1 MSNIRTDEIDDETK
15 SHPPNE
21 AYEISDTESIKGND
35 KNFSEPNLDIKNN
48 IMENNLN
55 TNFNNNQIEKMK
67 QKITQQ
73 ATRLQKIEK
82 NYQKIISE
90 NSQLKKRINEYEN
103 DLITLN
109 EINNQLKEKKELNIN
124 NNNIENNLNNN
135 NMNNSDLNN
144 SDLNLKYTE
153 LLKEKSEI
161 EKDNIEKEKKLNFYI
176 NEYSKIMD
184 LNTAMTKD
192 KTGLLKELHEQKLE
206 ISRKNN
212 EVEEMKSLLNQNIL
226 DFEKEKKEI
235 LDNAYEI
242 AKNQFIKKQED
253 LIIRLK
259 KMEEEL
265 SFTTELNIKNE
276 KELIKKDVYINDLE
290 NKNNKYKG
298 NLKLNEEIC
307 DEKEKELKLKF
318 NELKNKYDE
327 LIEEN
332 DLLKS
337 ENNTLKENY
346 NSVIETTKHNDKE
359 YLTLYENYNNLKKE
373 NEKINKFLHKIDLEK
388 SKMEIANKS
397 LIDENGFI
405 KHKLNSDYEKLNN
418 EIKLLRE
425 INGNLENQKEKL
437 CIELN
442 TLNSQNKNLI
452 NEKDTSI
459 KNKINYEIDL
469 KESKEKEKEY
479 LHKINEIQYQ
489 LEDMEKEKYSKD
501 SEINNLKNKVIYLQ
515 NENNQL
521 KEQRENFITT
531 INKLERNNKDSFNK
545 YSYLSVKVDN
555 AKSKIKLIPYFKN
568 MSEEFLIYISQTKKI
583 NPEDNIEYFINYLL
597 NEFQFLCKKIENLND
612 EIFELNKTIN
622 ENKEKES
629 NLNYIIDNLNKEI
642 EVLNEN
648 KTNLE
653 QKITKIQNEYNKID
667 NSTLDKM
674 NEINDLKLRLNEIIN
689 QLKSFKIKNNHLQEL
704 INYYQTNKNN
714 VEELIIQM
722 SNYMRNIIV
731 KQLIKDLIKN
741 NYDLIELA
749 KEISLKD
756 NDIETENIHKLDI
769 DNKLKEIFSIN
780 EKLKKELQLEERLFK
795 IHSNFPYNPCIT
807 KTMNDDLE
815 ESKNNLKNSFSYYSS
830 NLNK

>member
-48 IMENNLN
+48 ILDNNLN
-55 TNFNNNQIEKMK
+55 TNFNNNQIEKMR

-73 ATRLQKIEK
+73 ATRLQQIEK
-82 NYQKIISE
+82 NYQKVISE
-90 NSQLKKRINEYEN
+90 NSQLKKKITEYEN

-109 EINNQLKEKKELNIN
+109 DINNQLKEKKELN
-124 NNNIENNLNNN
+124 NNNINTENN
-135 NMNNSDLNN
+135 LNN

-479 LHKINEIQYQ
+479 LHKINEIKYQ

>member
-109 EINNQLKEKKELNIN
+109 EINNQLKEKKELNNNDINTQNNSN
-124 NNNIENNLNNN
+124 NNNLNS
-135 NMNNSDLNN
+135 SDI
-144 SDLNLKYTE
+144 NLKYTE

-206 ISRKNN
+206 INRKNN

-307 DEKEKELKLKF
+307 DEKEKEHKLKF

-359 YLTLYENYNNLKKE
+359 YLKLYENYNNLQKE
-373 NEKINKFLHKIDLEK
+373 NEKINKFLHKVDLEK

-425 INGNLENQKEKL
+425 INGNLENQKEQL

-442 TLNSQNKNLI
+442 TLNSQNRNLI

-459 KNKINYEIDL
+459 KNKMNYEIDL

-489 LEDMEKEKYSKD
+489 LEDMEKEKFSKD

-515 NENNQL
+515 NENHQL
-521 KEQRENFITT
+521 KEQRANFITK
-531 INKLERNNKDSFNK
+531 INNLEMNNKDSFNK
-545 YSYLSVKVDN
+545 YSYLSVKVEN
-555 AKSKIKLIPYFKN
+555 AKSKIK
-568 MSEEFLIYISQTKKI
+568 
-583 NPEDNIEYFINYLL
+583 
-597 NEFQFLCKKIENLND
+597 
-612 EIFELNKTIN
+612 
-622 ENKEKES
+622 
-629 NLNYIIDNLNKEI
+629 
-642 EVLNEN
+642 
-648 KTNLE
+648 
-653 QKITKIQNEYNKID
+653 
-667 NSTLDKM
+667 
-674 NEINDLKLRLNEIIN
+674 
-689 QLKSFKIKNNHLQEL
+689 
-704 INYYQTNKNN
+704 
-714 VEELIIQM
+714 
-722 SNYMRNIIV
+722 
-731 KQLIKDLIKN
+731 
-741 NYDLIELA
+741 
-749 KEISLKD
+749 
-756 NDIETENIHKLDI
+756 
-769 DNKLKEIFSIN
+769 
-780 EKLKKELQLEERLFK
+780 
-795 IHSNFPYNPCIT
+795 
-807 KTMNDDLE
+807 
-815 ESKNNLKNSFSYYSS
+815 
-830 NLNK
+830 

>member
-1 MSNIRTDEIDDETK
+1 MRNIRTDEIDDETK
-15 SHPPNE
+15 SNPPNE

-48 IMENNLN
+48 ILDNNLN
-55 TNFNNNQIEKMK
+55 TNFNNNQIEKMR

-73 ATRLQKIEK
+73 ATRLQQIEK
-82 NYQKIISE
+82 NYQKVISE
-90 NSQLKKRINEYEN
+90 NSQLKKKITEYEN

-109 EINNQLKEKKELNIN
+109 DINNKLKEKKELNNNDINTQNNSN
-124 NNNIENNLNNN
+124 NNNLNS
-135 NMNNSDLNN
+135 SDI
-144 SDLNLKYTE
+144 NLKYTE

-206 ISRKNN
+206 INRKNN
-212 EVEEMKSLLNQNIL
+212 EVEEMKSLLSQNIL

-242 AKNQFIKKQED
+242 AKNQFIKKQDD
-253 LIIRLK
+253 LTLRLK

-290 NKNNKYKG
+290 NKNNKYMD

-307 DEKEKELKLKF
+307 DEKEKEYKLKF
-318 NELKNKYDE
+318 NDLKDKYDE
-327 LIEEN
+327 IIEEN
-332 DLLKS
+332 ELLKN
-337 ENNTLKENY
+337 ENNTLKQNY

-359 YLTLYENYNNLKKE
+359 YLKLYENYNNLKKE
-373 NEKINKFLHKIDLEK
+373 NEKINKFLHKVDMEK

-425 INGNLENQKEKL
+425 INGNLENQKEQL

-442 TLNSQNKNLI
+442 TLNSQNRNLI

-459 KNKINYEIDL
+459 KNKMNYEIDL

-489 LEDMEKEKYSKD
+489 LEDMEKEKFSKD

-515 NENNQL
+515 NENHQL
-521 KEQRENFITT
+521 KEQRANFITK
-531 INKLERNNKDSFNK
+531 INNLEMNNKDSFNK
-545 YSYLSVKVDN
+545 YSYLSVKVEN

-583 NPEDNIEYFINYLL
+583 NPVDNIEYFINYLL
-597 NEFQFLCKKIENLND
+597 NEFQFLCKKIEDLND
-612 EIFELNKTIN
+612 EILELNKTIN

-629 NLNYIIDNLNKEI
+629 NLNFTIDNLNKEI
-642 EVLNEN
+642 ELLNVDKN
-648 KTNLE
+648 NLE
-653 QKITKIQNEYNKID
+653 EKVNNIQNEYNKID

-674 NEINDLKLRLNEIIN
+674 KEINDLKFRLNEKIS
-689 QLKSFKIKNNHLQEL
+689 QLKSLEIKNNHLQEL
-704 INYYQTNKNN
+704 INYYETNKNN
-714 VEELIIQM
+714 IEELMIQM

-741 NYDLIELA
+741 NYDLIELG

-756 NDIETENIHKLDI
+756 NDIETENIHKRDI
-769 DNKLKEIFSIN
+769 ENKLKEMFYII
-780 EKLKKELQLEERLFK
+780 EKLKKELQLEERLYK
-795 IHSNFPYNPCIT
+795 IQSNFPYNPCIT
-807 KTMNDDLE
+807 KTMNEDLE
-815 ESKNNLKNSFSYYSS
+815 ESKNNLKDSFSYYSS

>member
-1 MSNIRTDEIDDETK
+1 MRNIRTDEIDDETK
-15 SHPPNE
+15 SNPPNE
-21 AYEISDTESIKGND
+21 AYEISDTESIKGNE

-48 IMENNLN
+48 ILDNNLN
-55 TNFNNNQIEKMK
+55 TNFNNNQIEKMR

-73 ATRLQKIEK
+73 ATRLQQIEK
-82 NYQKIISE
+82 NYQKVISE
-90 NSQLKKRINEYEN
+90 NSQLKKKITEYEN

-109 EINNQLKEKKELNIN
+109 DINNQLKEKKELN
-124 NNNIENNLNNN
+124 NNNINTENN
-135 NMNNSDLNN
+135 LNN

-206 ISRKNN
+206 INRKNN

-242 AKNQFIKKQED
+242 AKNQFIKKQDD
-253 LIIRLK
+253 LTLRLK

-276 KELIKKDVYINDLE
+276 KELIKKDVYINELE
-290 NKNNKYKG
+290 NKNNQYKG
-298 NLKLNEEIC
+298 NLKLNEEMC
-307 DEKEKELKLKF
+307 DEKEKENKLKF
-318 NELKNKYDE
+318 NDLKDKYDE
-327 LIEEN
+327 IIEEN
-332 DLLKS
+332 EMLKN
-337 ENNTLKENY
+337 EINTLKQNY

-359 YLTLYENYNNLKKE
+359 YLKLYENYNNLQKE
-373 NEKINKFLHKIDLEK
+373 NEKINKFLHKVDLEK

-425 INGNLENQKEKL
+425 INGNLEKQKEQL

-442 TLNSQNKNLI
+442 TLNSQNRNLI

-459 KNKINYEIDL
+459 KNKMNYEIDL

-479 LHKINEIQYQ
+479 LHTINEIKYQ
-489 LEDMEKEKYSKD
+489 LEDLEKEKYNKD

-521 KEQRENFITT
+521 KEQRANFITT
-531 INKLERNNKDSFNK
+531 INNLEMNNKDSFNK

-555 AKSKIKLIPYFKN
+555 AKSKIKIIPYYKN

-583 NPEDNIEYFINYLL
+583 NPIDNIEYFINYLL

-629 NLNYIIDNLNKEI
+629 NLNFTINNLNKEI
-642 EVLNEN
+642 ELLNED
-648 KTNLE
+648 KS
-653 QKITKIQNEYNKID
+653 KIEEKVINIQNEYNKID

-674 NEINDLKLRLNEIIN
+674 NEINDLKFRLNEKIN
-689 QLKSFKIKNNHLQEL
+689 QLKSLEIKNNHLQEL
-704 INYYQTNKNN
+704 INYYETNRNN

-731 KQLIKDLIKN
+731 KNLIRDLIKN
-741 NYDLIELA
+741 NYDLIELG

-756 NDIETENIHKLDI
+756 NDIETENIHKGDI
-769 DNKLKEIFSIN
+769 ENKLKEMFYII
-780 EKLKKELQLEERLFK
+780 EKLKKELQLEERLYK
-795 IHSNFPYNPCIT
+795 IQSNFPYNPCIT
-807 KTMNDDLE
+807 KTMNEDLE
-815 ESKNNLKNSFSYYSS
+815 ESKNNLKDSFTYYSS